1 MKRIFCLL
9 TILFCTLFAFN
20 ASAQEERDSPRRGEG
35 ISVFLERNK
44 RPGRAYYKEFLELNK
59 KLLKGKEE
67 LRLGVKY
74 VLPPL
79 SKPVGNGKKTIN
91 EPLFGKALASVKVT
105 SNRLQ
110 GACFYVVSGHGGP
123 DPGAIGRIGKVE
135 LHEDEYAYDVALRLA
150 RNLMQ
155 EGAEVR
161 IIIQDAKDG
170 IRDDKYLSN
179 SKRETCMGA
188 PIPLNQVARLRQRC
202 AKINEFYKKDRKNYK
217 YCRAIFLHVDSRS
230 KSHQTD
236 VFFYHSKSKPDSKRL
251 AKTMKKTF
259 ESKYDK
265 HQPNR
270 GFTGTVSAR
279 NLYVLANT
287 SPASVFVELGNI
299 QNTFDQRRFVISSNR
314 QALAKWMMEGF
325 ITDYKRRN
333 KDNQLSLSF
342 FFSCTTTTVT
352 AVIISA
358 MPMALAGVKLSLN
371 IRQPITTAVRGSK
384 APKME
389 VSVGPMYLM
398 AFTRVMLD
406 IAVAGSASPRIFS
419 HVWVS
424 LASRMPPVR
433 YPPIIKNK
441 APSPIT

>member
-1 MKRIFCLL
+1 MKRILCLL
-9 TILFCTLFAFN
+9 TILFCTLCVFN

-35 ISVFLERNK
+35 ISAFLERNN
-44 RPGRAYYKEFLELNK
+44 RPGIAYYKDFLELNE

-79 SKPVGNGKKTIN
+79 SKPAANGKKTIN
-91 EPLFGKALASVKVT
+91 EPLFGKALADVKVT
-105 SNRLQ
+105 SGRLQ

-123 DPGAIGRIGKVE
+123 DPGAIGKIGKIE
-135 LHEDEYAYDVALRLA
+135 LHEDEYAYDIALRLA

-188 PIPLNQVARLRQRC
+188 SIPLNQVARLRQRC
-202 AKINEFYKKDRKNYK
+202 AKINELYKKDRKNYK

-236 VFFYHSKSKPDSKRL
+236 VFFYHSKNRPDSKRL
-251 AKTMKKTF
+251 AKAMKKTF
-259 ESKYDK
+259 ESEYDR

-314 QALAKWMMEGF
+314 QALSKWMMEGF
-325 ITDYKRRN
+325 IADYK
-333 KDNQLSLSF
+333 
-342 FFSCTTTTVT
+342 
-352 AVIISA
+352 
-358 MPMALAGVKLSLN
+358 
-371 IRQPITTAVRGSK
+371 K
-384 APKME
+384 AK
-389 VSVGPMYLM
+389 
-398 AFTRVMLD
+398 
-406 IAVAGSASPRIFS
+406 
-419 HVWVS
+419 
-424 LASRMPPVR
+424 
-433 YPPIIKNK
+433 
-441 APSPIT
+441 

>member
-9 TILFCTLFAFN
+9 TILFCTLFVFN

-123 DPGAIGRIGKVE
+123 DPGAIGRIGKIE

-161 IIIQDAKDG
+161 VIIQDAKDG

-325 ITDYKRRN
+325 ITDYK
-333 KDNQLSLSF
+333 
-342 FFSCTTTTVT
+342 
-352 AVIISA
+352 
-358 MPMALAGVKLSLN
+358 
-371 IRQPITTAVRGSK
+371 K
-384 APKME
+384 AK
-389 VSVGPMYLM
+389 
-398 AFTRVMLD
+398 
-406 IAVAGSASPRIFS
+406 
-419 HVWVS
+419 
-424 LASRMPPVR
+424 
-433 YPPIIKNK
+433 
-441 APSPIT
+441 